1 MQRNLINGIL
11 LGKKIG
17 FGSFVKDYNRNK
29 QFTISKNFN
38 KRSFLVAY
46 RLINLA
52 KKEPRYALARN
63 KCESDRID
71 EIDKISPVPD

>member
-17 FGSFVKDYNRNK
+17 FGSFVKDDNRNK

-52 KKEPRYALARN
+52 KLHRYALARN

-71 EIDKISPVPD
+71 EIDRISPVPD

>member
-1 MQRNLINGIL
+1 MQRNLINGVL

-17 FGSFVKDYNRNK
+17 FGSFVKDDNRNK

-52 KKEPRYALARN
+52 KKEPRKEQHYTATHWQGTSVNLIGSM
-63 KCESDRID
+63 K
-71 EIDKISPVPD
+71 